1 MIAFAY
7 GSNMDQKAMALRC
20 PKSKV
25 LGAGRLMG
33 HRLIVMEEGYAS
45 IVPERNAV
53 VHGVIYDLAPSD
65 VAPLDRYEEVARGL
79 YRKAVLP
86 VLKREG
92 GSLRAMVYVGQGKE
106 VGKEGGL
113 PQASYWQPILD
124 AAEEWA
130 FPEPYLAH
138 LRMLGGKVILQKDA
152 PQAAPAYRAIK
163 LKGL

>member
-1 MIAFAY
+1 MIVFAY

-20 PKSKV
+20 PKSKA
-25 LGAGRLMG
+25 LSAGRLMG
-33 HRLIVMEEGYAS
+33 HRIIVMEEGYAS
-45 IVPERNAV
+45 VVPERNSV

-79 YRKAVLP
+79 YRKTMLP

-106 VGKEGGL
+106 GGM
-113 PQASYWQPILD
+113 PQNAYWQPILD
-124 AAEEWA
+124 AAQDWG

-138 LRMLGGKVILQKDA
+138 LRLLGGKVTSQKDA
-152 PQAAPAYRAIK
+152 PQTAPGRRAIK

>member
-20 PKSKV
+20 PKSRA

-45 IVPERNAV
+45 IVTERNSV

-79 YRKAVLP
+79 YRKAVQP

-106 VGKEGGL
+106 GGV

-124 AAEEWA
+124 AAEAWG

-138 LRMLGGKVILQKDA
+138 LRTLGGRPILQKEA
-152 PQAAPAYRAIK
+152 PQTPPTYRAIK